1 MEKTQFQFLIKTSG
15 AFRLLCYLLPP
26 MLRRTVGFILML
38 GTSAISFAQDTTPP
52 LVTSRTDEP
61 IKADD
66 PRAIQAHQEIQ
77 TLILTAND
85 KWNAHDIDGYMEA
98 AWKSEDFL
106 MIVDAQQIRG
116 WAEVTAA
123 YHRGY
128 PNPDSMGHVVC
139 DRVETQLITPEVALA
154 IMHWNLY
161 LKGGKTLGI
170 SSLVVRHFADGW
182 KVVSD
187 HSTTL
192 EP

>member
-1 MEKTQFQFLIKTSG
+1 
-15 AFRLLCYLLPP
+15 
-26 MLRRTVGFILML
+26 MLRRTVGFIVVI
-38 GTSAISFAQDTTPP
+38 GTSAISFAQETTPP
-52 LVTSRTDEP
+52 LVTARTDEP

-77 TLILTAND
+77 ALILAAND

-98 AWKSEDFL
+98 AWKSRDFV
-106 MIVDAQQIRG
+106 MVVDAQQIRG

-123 YHRGY
+123 YHRAY
-128 PNPDSMGHVVC
+128 PNVDSMGHVVC
-139 DRVETQLITPEVALA
+139 DRLETQLITPDVALA
-154 IMHWNLY
+154 IMRWSLF